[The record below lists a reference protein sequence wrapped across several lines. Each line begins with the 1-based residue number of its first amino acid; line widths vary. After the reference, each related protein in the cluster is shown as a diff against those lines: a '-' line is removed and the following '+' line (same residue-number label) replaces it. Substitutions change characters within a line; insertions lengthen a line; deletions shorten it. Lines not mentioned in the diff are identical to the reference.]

1 MNARERALDAQRKLN
16 WFSNHENGIVWARS
30 WRATEGLPLGMRYAE
45 LGAARLAALDF
56 LHDPEEPLIG
66 RLAVPELD
74 PAENERAW
82 EFIHASGVELPGQT
96 GHAEPYYDDLFAL
109 GLDGLREKARG
120 TPSFVRAAE
129 GLSAM
134 IERAAGQAA
143 AEEVAAACRHI
154 AHEPPATFR
163 EAIQLVWF
171 VMTAIQ
177 IGDRAALVGPGRL
190 DRRLIRF
197 YEADLAAGRL
207 TRGEALRMIETLYL
221 FINASCPR
229 GLAYAVMAGGG
240 GVCNE
245 LTLLSL
251 EALRK
256 TRLVYPSVGVCWS
269 FDTPDELKTLAVE
282 LIADGIS
289 NVAVFNDELIRR
301 SMVRYGVP
309 AEDASEYINSTCV
322 EITPCG
328 ASNVYVA
335 SPYFSLCALLL
346 DYLKEPEGA
355 GYAAFRAGYLKR
367 AGREIDRAAEEQ
379 NRVRRIR
386 RERMRR
392 PIQSLFTRDCI
403 ARGLDIEEGG
413 ARYNWVE
420 CSFVGLANLADSL
433 TVIRREVFEQKNLTL
448 PELRDVLERN
458 FENAEALRQ
467 RFLNG
472 SPKYGNGNQEADG
485 EIPIITT
492 YLAAR
497 CARQR
502 MEPDDSHFIPGTF
515 CWEMHQRL
523 GAECGA
529 TPDGRRAGFP
539 FADGAGP
546 AQGREKEGPTAAVN
560 SVCSW
565 NHLPMLGGSAFN
577 QRYTAAAVATPAA
590 RENLK
595 QLIDIFIRF
604 GGFETQVNI
613 LDAARLKA
621 AQLHP
626 EEHRDL
632 VVRIGGYTDYFT
644 GLSPAMQAEVI
655 QRTQYEEL

>member
-109 GLDGLREKARG
+109 GLDGLREKAGG

-143 AEEVAAACRHI
+143 AEEVAAA
-154 AHEPPATFR
+154 FR

-229 GLAYAVMAGGG
+229 GLAYAVMAGGD

>member
-1 MNARERALDAQRKLN
+1 MSHECAGTGSRRPAETQLVQQSRKR
-16 WFSNHENGIVWARS
+16 HR
-30 WRATEGLPLGMRYAE
+30 
-45 LGAARLAALDF
+45 LGAQLARDGGAAARHAVRRARRGAALDF

-109 GLDGLREKARG
+109 GLDGLREKAGG

-346 DYLKEPEGA
+346 DYLKEPEDA

-492 YLAAR
+492 YL
-497 CARQR
+497 
-502 MEPDDSHFIPGTF
+502 GTF

>member
-56 LHDPEEPLIG
+56 L
-66 RLAVPELD
+66 LD

-109 GLDGLREKARG
+109 GLDGLREKAGG

-245 LTLLSL
+245 LTLLAL

-367 AGREIDRAAEEQ
+367 AGREIDRAAALSDERAAGIKVEELLRSMPGIGKR
-379 NRVRRIR
+379 NAERIMALCEIAPNRRVRGLGRR
-386 RERMRR
+386 QRER
-392 PIQSLFTRDCI
+392 
-403 ARGLDIEEGG
+403 
-413 ARYNWVE
+413 
-420 CSFVGLANLADSL
+420 
-433 TVIRREVFEQKNLTL
+433 
-448 PELRDVLERN
+448 
-458 FENAEALRQ
+458 
-467 RFLNG
+467 
-472 SPKYGNGNQEADG
+472 
-485 EIPIITT
+485 
-492 YLAAR
+492 
-497 CARQR
+497 
-502 MEPDDSHFIPGTF
+502 
-515 CWEMHQRL
+515 L
-523 GAECGA
+523 G
-529 TPDGRRAGFP
+529 D
-539 FADGAGP
+539 
-546 AQGREKEGPTAAVN
+546 
-560 SVCSW
+560 
-565 NHLPMLGGSAFN
+565 
-577 QRYTAAAVATPAA
+577 AVAHWDP
-590 RENLK
+590 K
-595 QLIDIFIRF
+595 
-604 GGFETQVNI
+604 
-613 LDAARLKA
+613 
-621 AQLHP
+621 
-626 EEHRDL
+626 
-632 VVRIGGYTDYFT
+632 
-644 GLSPAMQAEVI
+644 
-655 QRTQYEEL
+655 